1 MSKLIAVAAVLYF
14 VMISAPALA
23 QTACQQRCLTSCSGK
38 GNMCANNCESR
49 CARYGTARRGS

>member
-1 MSKLIAVAAVLYF
+1 MSKLVLLAAVFCLVAF
-14 VMISAPALA
+14 SAPAVA